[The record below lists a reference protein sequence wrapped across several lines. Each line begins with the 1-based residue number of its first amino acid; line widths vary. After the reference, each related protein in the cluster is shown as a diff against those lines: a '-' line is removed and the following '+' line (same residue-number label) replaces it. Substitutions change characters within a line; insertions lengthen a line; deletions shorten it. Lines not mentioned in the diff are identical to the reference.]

1 MKKILTLFLLFTYSF
16 ITPKTS
22 QAQSTDSATMMK
34 MWMDYMTPGNFHKML
49 AKSNGTW
56 TEEAT
61 FWMDPGAPPST
72 SILTAENKMIMGGRY
87 QQSNVSG
94 NVNGMPFE
102 GMSTVGYDNAKKK
115 FISTWVDNMGTGVM
129 YMEGNYNPAM
139 KNITFLG
146 KMIDPATG
154 KENNVREVF
163 TMIDDNTQMIAMYD
177 TRDGKEFKS
186 MELKMKR
193 KL

>member
-1 MKKILTLFLLFTYSF
+1 MKKTILIVILFIGSNNTN
-16 ITPKTS
+16 
-22 QAQSTDSATMMK
+22 AQGVDSASMMK

-49 AKSNGTW
+49 AKDNGIW
-56 TEEAT
+56 IEEAT
-61 FWMDPGAPPST
+61 FWMAQDAPPTT
-72 SILTAENKMIMGGRY
+72 SIMTAENKMIMGGRY
-87 QQSNVSG
+87 QQSNVRG

-102 GMSTVGYDNAKKK
+102 GMSIVGYDNAKKK

-146 KMIDPATG
+146 KVVDPTTG

-163 TMIDDNTQMIAMYD
+163 TMIDENTQMISMFD
-177 TRDGKEFKS
+177 LRDGKEFKS

>member
-1 MKKILTLFLLFTYSF
+1 MIF
-16 ITPKTS
+16 ITSKNT
-22 QAQSTDSATMMK
+22 QAQGGDSAAMMK
-34 MWMDYMTPGNFHKML
+34 MWMDYMTPGNYHKML

-56 TEEAT
+56 MEEAT
-61 FWMDPGAPPST
+61 FWMAPGAPPTT
-72 SILTAENKMIMGGRY
+72 SSMTAENKMIMGGRY

-94 NVNGMPFE
+94 MVSGTPFE
-102 GMSTVGYDNAKKK
+102 GMSIVGYDNAKKK
-115 FISTWVDNMGTGVM
+115 FVSTWVDNMGTGVM

-146 KMIDPATG
+146 KMIDPSTG

-163 TMIDDNTQMIAMYD
+163 TIIDDNTQMIAMFD
-177 TRDGKEFKS
+177 SRDGKEFKS